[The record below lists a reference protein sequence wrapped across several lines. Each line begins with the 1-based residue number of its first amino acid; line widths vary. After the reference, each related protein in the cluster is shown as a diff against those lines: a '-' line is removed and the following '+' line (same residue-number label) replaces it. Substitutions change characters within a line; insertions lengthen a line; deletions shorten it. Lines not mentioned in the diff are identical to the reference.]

1 MGVTFMYE
9 YEQHPNMIK
18 LIINASRIKY
28 AILDE
33 LLKLIKIQQST
44 INFLIDMSC
53 VFRKIYQ
60 NKNNVYELFHDTDEF
75 VMDIVVAILNTVAHY
90 RRYLYTRLGKSN
102 RIFLVYNTQIPA
114 FQKSLIA
121 NYGEKQYTIYQENHP
136 DFGAMNVAIRK
147 AIHFI
152 QDIVPYIEDVFF
164 IENQKVEEL
173 VTMSYIMGCEETKN
187 DFNIILTRN
196 PMVYQMLDKRCI
208 TLYPKRDESKRITSD
223 TWTAFEASKLQYNPP
238 AFRTNFVPIFLAIRG
253 IKERNVSS
261 VYLRGVSQI
270 FKLFERLESGH
281 YLGDRFSLQTFLDAI
296 PMIQKNKERL
306 PTDNDIILMK
316 QMYRAF
322 HIPTSVAAMTATQYN
337 TILTSIYNIYDQT
350 SLEQLNELLIQ
361 TDDILNLQD
370 LNMAHYINPFAKGF
384 GLYG

>member
-1 MGVTFMYE
+1 
-9 YEQHPNMIK
+9 
-18 LIINASRIKY
+18 
-28 AILDE
+28 
-33 LLKLIKIQQST
+33 
-44 INFLIDMSC
+44 
-53 VFRKIYQ
+53 
-60 NKNNVYELFHDTDEF
+60 
-75 VMDIVVAILNTVAHY
+75 
-90 RRYLYTRLGKSN
+90 
-102 RIFLVYNTQIPA
+102 
-114 FQKSLIA
+114 
-121 NYGEKQYTIYQENHP
+121 
-136 DFGAMNVAIRK
+136 
-147 AIHFI
+147 
-152 QDIVPYIEDVFF
+152 
-164 IENQKVEEL
+164 
-173 VTMSYIMGCEETKN
+173 
-187 DFNIILTRN
+187 
-196 PMVYQMLDKRCI
+196 MLDKRCI

-223 TWTAFEASKLQYNPP
+223 TWATFETSKIQYTPP